1 MVHPLGEFESPP
13 LAKTLFQSIEGT
25 TFSGNSRTK
34 FFLCVL
40 YATGLTALFGLILNH
55 MLNQS
60 SVLDLA
66 FHALS
71 DPSRRAMVERLVHG
85 PASVSELAKP
95 LEMTL
100 SAVVQHLSVLE
111 ASGLVR
117 SKKSG
122 RVRICSIEPKAL
134 QAAERWIA
142 QRRHAWER
150 RLDRL
155 DRYLAESRPKE

>member
-1 MVHPLGEFESPP
+1 
-13 LAKTLFQSIEGT
+13 
-25 TFSGNSRTK
+25 
-34 FFLCVL
+34 
-40 YATGLTALFGLILNH
+40 
-55 MLNQS
+55 
-60 SVLDLA
+60 
-66 FHALS
+66 
-71 DPSRRAMVERLVHG
+71 MVERLVHG

-155 DRYLAESRPKE
+155 DHYLAETKPKE